1 MGPMPGESKKI
12 PFDQYNVSVSS
23 ATSSEAV
30 EMKLVIPCE
39 DGALAD
45 VTIKIESPVRVVAED
60 GSKSYKVNV
69 VTKEEVTNADRI
81 HTEGGQKRR
90 SDGLYWEIPPNFPEA
105 AVALLEHEPKV
116 KEFLMGQFKENRTF
130 VDVGA
135 NVGGYSVRAASWDMK
150 VYAFEPNP
158 DNLALLRRNIEI
170 NHASVNVLPFA
181 LGAKEGRARLSPN
194 GGVSRIIKDEG
205 IEVEMRT
212 LDSFDLAGADLLK
225 VDVEGYELEVLRG
238 ARKTLE
244 KFHPVIMIEMH
255 YWIGAESEAELFEIL
270 LGLGYRL
277 EYIDRYALG
286 RHLSAFPQ
294 RTDSRPSA
302 PKAKQAD

>member
-1 MGPMPGESKKI
+1 MSAGSKKVA
-12 PFDQYNVSVSS
+12 FDDHNISVSS
-23 ATSSEAV
+23 ATSPEAV
-30 EMKLVIPCE
+30 EMKLMIPCD

-45 VTIKIESPVRVVAED
+45 VSIKVESPVRVVAED
-60 GSKSYKVNV
+60 GSKSYSINV
-69 VTKEEVTNADRI
+69 VTKEQVTNVDRV
-81 HTEGGQKRR
+81 HAAGGQKRR

-105 AVALLEHEPKV
+105 AVALLEHEPRV
-116 KEFLMGQFKENRTF
+116 KDFLMGQFKEKRTF

-170 NHASVNVLPFA
+170 NRVEVEVLPFA
-181 LGAKEGRARLSPN
+181 IGARAGRARLAPN
-194 GGVSRIIKDEG
+194 GGVSRIVKEDG

-212 LDSFDLAGADLLK
+212 LDSFDLPAADLLK
-225 VDVEGYELEVLRG
+225 VDVEGYELEVFRG
-238 ARKTLE
+238 ATKTLE
-244 KFHPVIMIEMH
+244 KYHPVIMIEMH
-255 YWIGAESEAELFEIL
+255 HWIGAESEAEIFQIL

-286 RHLSAFPQ
+286 RHLSAFPK
-294 RTDSRPSA
+294 RTEAQGAA
-302 PKAKQAD
+302 PKPRQGA